1 MESEDFAYPSNLA
14 SGPLH
19 LEDEDDYRDIER
31 EDGQNTVATTTTKPT
46 RSLPAPLNTSF
57 SPPTQGREGSSAKT
71 SLEATSGS
79 NHWEDQVD
87 RGHFRAN
94 NVSTG
99 SDLVQVTVEDLLISE
114 EQVRTIK
121 ASNSYKKKPEAQ
133 NIQDHFQDQDPGP
146 KEAEPQVVE
155 PISTTS
161 PPPSSPTS
169 PTSPRSIT
177 ITATLRGTNDSHLR
191 RLSFETEGTPP
202 NNQDQPK
209 NLKTPTKPKTTATT
223 AQPEPMALTPAQQRE
238 AEADAN
244 IQKAIE
250 LHENNQLVEATR
262 YFRLAAQS
270 ENPLGQLMYG
280 LSLRHGW
287 GCRPNPTEA
296 IIYLQRAA
304 EFAMGELKELSPR
317 PRPPP
322 PQEPQISV
330 GTISE
335 SQQPSEPSQ
344 QEHEKQRQQASKSSH
359 TNLRRMGSL
368 DRRQATVT
376 ARKELVMA
384 LYELGMSYLKGWGV
398 HKDKSVAF
406 TYFKIA
412 ADLGDPDSQN
422 ETAFC
427 YYDGIGVNKDMF
439 QSAKYYRL
447 AAAQGASHVGNSW
460 IWKPKYDQYCA
471 AEAAAAVATS
481 STTQSTRPRSDSDTR
496 TSRSRGSSKS
506 RSSSPAP
513 IATPQYT
520 LTGIAAG
527 LASVT
532 AATTGAIA
540 PPAYSGSIRE
550 SMSSPPAPFP
560 PPGSSLP
567 TSSSSSSIT
576 SLPTLASTPLSPVV
590 PTMSRFAHRNS
601 QSVGHLPL
609 TGADSQGSPSPLA
622 VQTGFAPSSSST
634 SSSLASPPLE
644 GRKKNRW
651 SLWGNKSSTTLVSN
665 KAN

>member
-19 LEDEDDYRDIER
+19 LDDEDDYRDPEH
-31 EDGQNTVATTTTKPT
+31 EYKQNIVAAAKSA
-46 RSLPAPLNTSF
+46 RSLPTPLDTSF
-57 SPPTQGREGSSAKT
+57 SPPTQNREGSSTKA
-71 SLEATSGS
+71 SLEATPES
-79 NHWEDQVD
+79 NHWEDQID

-121 ASNSYKKKPEAQ
+121 ASNSYKKKPEVQ
-133 NIQDHFQDQDPGP
+133 SIQEQFLDQDPGC

-155 PISTTS
+155 PLSSTS
-161 PPPSSPTS
+161 LPPSSPTS

-177 ITATLRGTNDSHLR
+177 ITATLRGAEDSHLK
-191 RLSFETEGTPP
+191 RLSFETEGAPT
-202 NNQDQPK
+202 NSLDQAK
-209 NLKTPTKPKTTATT
+209 NIRMSTKPKAVAVTTTKSA
-223 AQPEPMALTPAQQRE
+223 PKALTPAQQRE
-238 AEADAN
+238 VEADAN

-322 PQEPQISV
+322 PQESPINV
-330 GTISE
+330 GTVSG
-335 SQQPSEPSQ
+335 SQPSDPSQ
-344 QEHEKQRQQASKSSH
+344 QHEQKRQQASKSSH

-368 DRRQATVT
+368 DRRQATVM

-398 HKDKSVAF
+398 HKDKPVAF

-422 ETAFC
+422 ETALC
-427 YYDGIGVNKDMF
+427 YYDGIGVDKDMF

-447 AAAQGASHVGNSW
+447 AAAQGASHLGNSW

-481 STTQSTRPRSDSDTR
+481 STTPTSTTPATRPRSDSDIC

-513 IATPQYT
+513 NAAPQYT

-532 AATTGAIA
+532 ATAGAIV

-550 SMSSPPAPFP
+550 SMSSPPP
-560 PPGSSLP
+560 PSSGSTLP
-567 TSSSSSSIT
+567 TSSSSSSLT
-576 SLPTLASTPLSPVV
+576 SLPTLASTPLSPV
-590 PTMSRFAHRNS
+590 PNMSRFSHRNS
-601 QSVGHLPL
+601 QSVGHLPM
-609 TGADSQGSPSPLA
+609 SGSGIDGNGSPLA
-622 VQTGFAPSSSST
+622 VQIGAGFAPSSSP
-634 SSSLASPPLE
+634 ASPLE

-651 SLWGNKSSTTLVSN
+651 SLWGNKSSTTLVST

>member
-1 MESEDFAYPSNLA
+1 MESEDFAYPSNLV

-19 LEDEDDYRDIER
+19 LQDDDDDYPDTEP
-31 EDGQNTVATTTTKPT
+31 EEELHSSSTKPFKP
-46 RSLPAPLNTSF
+46 LPTPLDTSF
-57 SPPTQGREGSSAKT
+57 SQTTGSIEGQSAKT
-71 SLEATSGS
+71 SLEVTPDS
-79 NHWEDQVD
+79 HWTDQVD

-99 SDLVQVTVEDLLISE
+99 SDLIQVTVEDLLISE

-121 ASNSYKKKPEAQ
+121 ASGSYKKKSEH
-133 NIQDHFQDQDPGP
+133 IQDHFQDREPSR
-146 KEAEPQVVE
+146 KEEPVE
-155 PISTTS
+155 QISNTS
-161 PPPSSPTS
+161 PTSSSPTS
-169 PTSPRSIT
+169 PISPRSIT
-177 ITATLRGTNDSHLR
+177 ITATLRRAEDSHLR
-191 RLSFETEGTPP
+191 RLSFETEGAPP
-202 NNQDQPK
+202 PK
-209 NLKTPTKPKTTATT
+209 NEEPKNTKEPTTPTTTTTILKPASK
-223 AQPEPMALTPAQQRE
+223 ALTPAQQRE
-238 AEADAN
+238 AEVDAN

-317 PRPPP
+317 PRPRPRPP
-322 PQEPQISV
+322 PEPQNN
-330 GTISE
+330 GTSE
-335 SQQPSEPSQ
+335 KTPSSTDLSQQQHE
-344 QEHEKQRQQASKSSH
+344 QERQQASKSSH

-368 DRRQATVT
+368 DRRQATVM

-422 ETAFC
+422 ETALC
-427 YYDGIGVNKDMF
+427 YYDGIGVDKDMF

-447 AAAQGASHVGNSW
+447 AAAQGASHLGNSW

-471 AEAAAAVATS
+471 AEAAATVVAKPPSTS
-481 STTQSTRPRSDSDTR
+481 STTTTTPTSRPRAQSDANNHS
-496 TSRSRGSSKS
+496 SRSRGSSKS

-513 IATPQYT
+513 AVGSHQYT
-520 LTGIAAG
+520 LSGIAAG

-532 AATTGAIA
+532 ATAGAIV
-540 PPAYSGSIRE
+540 PPAYSGSIRQ
-550 SMSSPPAPFP
+550 SMSSPPP
-560 PPGSSLP
+560 PSSSLP

-576 SLPTLASTPLSPVV
+576 SLPTLVSAPLLPV
-590 PTMSRFAHRNS
+590 THNTSRFSHHSS

-609 TGADSQGSPSPLA
+609 ATASDIGTPLA
-622 VQTGFAPSSSST
+622 VQIGGFVPSSSSPL
-634 SSSLASPPLE
+634 SSPPIQE
-644 GRKKNRW
+644 RRRHRW
-651 SLWGNKSSTTLVSN
+651 SLWGNKSSTALVSG

>member
-14 SGPLH
+14 SVPLH
-19 LEDEDDYRDIER
+19 VDYEDSYRDLEH
-31 EDGQNTVATTTTKPT
+31 EDKQSTVATTTTNPT
-46 RSLPAPLNTSF
+46 WILVLKMILNILPTA
-57 SPPTQGREGSSAKT
+57 
-71 SLEATSGS
+71 GS

-94 NVSTG
+94 NGSTG

-121 ASNSYKKKPEAQ
+121 ASNSYKKKSETQ
-133 NIQDHFQDQDPGP
+133 NIQDHFQDQDPGR
-146 KEAEPQVVE
+146 KEADPQVVE

-161 PPPSSPTS
+161 PPSSSPTS

-177 ITATLRGTNDSHLR
+177 ITATLRGAEDSHLR
-191 RLSFETEGTPP
+191 RLSFETEGAPP
-202 NNQDQPK
+202 NDQDQSK
-209 NLKTPTKPKTTATT
+209 NLKASAKPKTTTT
-223 AQPEPMALTPAQQRE
+223 AVNSAPKALTPAQQRE
-238 AEADAN
+238 SEADAN

-287 GCRPNPTEA
+287 GCRSNPTEA

-304 EFAMGELKELSPR
+304 EFAMGELKELR
-317 PRPPP
+317 PRSQSPQ
-322 PQEPQISV
+322 PQEPQIV
-330 GTISE
+330 GTISG

-344 QEHEKQRQQASKSSH
+344 QQHEKLRQQASKSSH

-368 DRRQATVT
+368 DRRQATVM

-422 ETAFC
+422 ETALC
-427 YYDGIGVNKDMF
+427 YYDGIGVDKDMF

-447 AAAQGASHVGNSW
+447 AAAQGASHLGNSW

-471 AEAAAAVATS
+471 AEAAAAVVTSSATPTS
-481 STTQSTRPRSDSDTR
+481 STTLATRPRSDSDTR

-532 AATTGAIA
+532 AATAGAII
-540 PPAYSGSIRE
+540 PPAYSGSIRD
-550 SMSSPPAPFP
+550 SMSSPSSH
-560 PPGSSLP
+560 GSSLP

-576 SLPTLASTPLSPVV
+576 SLPTLVSTTLSPVT
-590 PTMSRFAHRNS
+590 PNMSRFVHRNS

-609 TGADSQGSPSPLA
+609 SGVEGHRTSTSLADQIA
-622 VQTGFAPSSSST
+622 FAQST
-634 SSSLASPPLE
+634 SSSLASSPPLE